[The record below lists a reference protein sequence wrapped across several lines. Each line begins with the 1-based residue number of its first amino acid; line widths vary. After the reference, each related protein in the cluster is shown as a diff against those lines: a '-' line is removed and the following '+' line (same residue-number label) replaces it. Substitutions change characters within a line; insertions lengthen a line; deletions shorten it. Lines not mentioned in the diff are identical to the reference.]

1 MHYLF
6 LKISQRTRLKRI
18 ILLMMTTITLYLH
31 GIVAITIHW
40 REVKLENQLRRLRQ
54 EKQGCP
60 TNIMK
65 LGFTIH

>member
-40 REVKLENQLRRLRQ
+40 REVKIAKQLR
-54 EKQGCP
+54 
-60 TNIMK
+60 
-65 LGFTIH
+65 